1 VDFSGV
7 LEDANAFAVIKSSYT
22 KHAALQ
28 QAGPYQRAEKR
39 GLRGDLGVIP

>member
-28 QAGPYQRAEKR
+28 QAGPISVLKNAVYAA
-39 GLRGDLGVIP
+39 IWA